1 MNLPPIHFLEAFEAV
16 ARRKNITQ
24 AAHELHVTPSA
35 ISHRIANLEI
45 RLGVQLFHR
54 NTKSVEL
61 TEDGYQYLMAIQIS
75 LEQITT
81 ATHDIGKN
89 IHPAVIKLDCC
100 QSFAT
105 LWLLPRIKS
114 FMQHFPGILLQFTS
128 AKSQNKNEHTHCD
141 IQIARVTK
149 GPGHLVVENLFKEHI
164 APLASQEF
172 MKNKKI
178 KEHMDLCHE
187 PLIYS
192 TSQRTWWSVWFKK
205 NGLVIPNLLNM
216 FGFTQSYL
224 SLEAAHQGL
233 GVVIESR
240 ELAEDYLDKAYI
252 QPIFNTTDYLEMPGY
267 HLAYSENAMDVQHIA
282 QFRAWLFGEVGHKI
296 SDQSF

>member
-45 RLGVQLFHR
+45 RLGVQLFRR

-61 TEDGYQYLMAIQIS
+61 TEDGYHYLIAIQQS

-81 ATHDIGKN
+81 ATHDVGKN

-114 FMQHFPGILLQFTS
+114 FMQNFPGTLLQFTCAS
-128 AKSQNKNEHTHCD
+128 IQNKGEYTHCD
-141 IQIARVTK
+141 MQIDRVPKATS
-149 GPGHLVVENLFKEHI
+149 HLLVENLFKEHI
-164 APLASQEF
+164 TPLASPEF
-172 MKNKKI
+172 MGGRKI
-178 KEHMDLCHE
+178 KEHIDLCHE

-192 TSQRTWWSVWFKK
+192 TSQQTWWSVWFKK
-205 NGLVIPNLLNM
+205 NGLVLPNLLNM

-233 GVVIESR
+233 GIVIESK

-252 QPIFNTTDYLEMPGY
+252 EPVFQTPSYLVMPGY
-267 HLAYSENAMDVQHIA
+267 HLAYAQNVMEIEHIA
-282 QFRAWLFGEVGHKI
+282 QFRDWLFKQTGH
-296 SDQSF
+296 

>member
-45 RLGVQLFHR
+45 RLGVQLFRR

-61 TEDGYQYLMAIQIS
+61 TEDGYHYLIAIQQS

-81 ATHDIGKN
+81 ATHDVGKN

-114 FMQHFPGILLQFTS
+114 FMQNFPGTLLQFTS
-128 AKSQNKNEHTHCD
+128 VNLQNKGEHSHCD
-141 IQIARVTK
+141 MQIARVPK
-149 GPGHLVVENLFKEHI
+149 AASHLLVENLFKEHI
-164 APLASQEF
+164 TPLASPEF
-172 MKNKKI
+172 MGSKKI
-178 KEHMDLCHE
+178 KEHIDLCHE

-192 TSQRTWWSVWFKK
+192 TSQQTWWSVWFKK
-205 NGLVIPNLLNM
+205 NGLVLPNLLNM

-233 GVVIESR
+233 GIVIESK

-252 QPIFNTTDYLEMPGY
+252 EPVFQTPSYLVMPGY
-267 HLAYSENAMDVQHIA
+267 HLAYAQNVMEIEHIA
-282 QFRAWLFGEVGHKI
+282 QFRDWLFKQTGH
-296 SDQSF
+296 

>member
-45 RLGVQLFHR
+45 RLGVQLFRR

-61 TEDGYQYLMAIQIS
+61 TEDGYHYLIAIQQS

-81 ATHDIGKN
+81 ATHDVGKN

-114 FMQHFPGILLQFTS
+114 FMQNFPGTLLQFTCAS
-128 AKSQNKNEHTHCD
+128 IQNKGEYTHCD
-141 IQIARVTK
+141 MQIARVPKATS
-149 GPGHLVVENLFKEHI
+149 HLLVENLFKEHI
-164 APLASQEF
+164 TPLASPEF
-172 MKNKKI
+172 MGGRKI
-178 KEHMDLCHE
+178 KEHIDLCHE

-192 TSQRTWWSVWFKK
+192 TSQQTWWSVWFKK
-205 NGLVIPNLLNM
+205 NGLVLPNLLNM

-233 GVVIESR
+233 GIVIESK

-252 QPIFNTTDYLEMPGY
+252 EPVFQTPSYLVMPGY
-267 HLAYSENAMDVQHIA
+267 HLAYAQNVMEIEHIA
-282 QFRAWLFGEVGHKI
+282 QFRDWLFKQTGH
-296 SDQSF
+296 

>member
-45 RLGVQLFHR
+45 RLGVQLFRR

-61 TEDGYQYLMAIQIS
+61 TEDGYHYLIAIQQS

-81 ATHDIGKN
+81 ATHDVGKN

-114 FMQHFPGILLQFTS
+114 FMQNFPGTLLQFTCAS
-128 AKSQNKNEHTHCD
+128 IQNKGEYTHCD
-141 IQIARVTK
+141 IQIARVPKATS
-149 GPGHLVVENLFKEHI
+149 HLLVENLFKEHI
-164 APLASQEF
+164 TPLASPEF
-172 MKNKKI
+172 MGGRKI
-178 KEHMDLCHE
+178 KEHIDLCHE

-192 TSQRTWWSVWFKK
+192 TSQQTWWSVWFKK
-205 NGLVIPNLLNM
+205 NGLVLPNLLNM

-233 GVVIESR
+233 GIVIESK

-252 QPIFNTTDYLEMPGY
+252 EPVFQTPSYLVMPGY
-267 HLAYSENAMDVQHIA
+267 HLAYAQNVMEIEHIA
-282 QFRAWLFGEVGHKI
+282 QFRDWLFKQTGH
-296 SDQSF
+296 

>member
-45 RLGVQLFHR
+45 RLGVQLFRR
-54 NTKSVEL
+54 NTKSIEL
-61 TEDGYQYLMAIQIS
+61 TEDGYHYLMAIQQS

-81 ATHDIGKN
+81 ATHDVGKN

-114 FMQHFPGILLQFTS
+114 FMQNFPGTLLQFTS
-128 AKSQNKNEHTHCD
+128 VNLQNKGEHSHCD
-141 IQIARVTK
+141 MQIARVPK
-149 GPGHLVVENLFKEHI
+149 AASHLLVENLFKEHI
-164 APLASQEF
+164 TPLASPEF
-172 MKNKKI
+172 MGSKKI
-178 KEHMDLCHE
+178 KEHIDLCHE

-192 TSQRTWWSVWFKK
+192 TSQQTWWSAWFKK
-205 NGLVIPNLLNM
+205 NGLVLPNLLNM

-233 GVVIESR
+233 GIMIESK

-252 QPIFNTTDYLEMPGY
+252 EPVFQTPDYLVMPGY
-267 HLAYSENAMDVQHIA
+267 HLAYAQNVMEVEHIA
-282 QFRAWLFGEVGHKI
+282 QFRDWLFKQIRPQG
-296 SDQSF
+296 

>member
-45 RLGVQLFHR
+45 RLGVQLFRR

-61 TEDGYQYLMAIQIS
+61 TEDGYHYLIAIQQS

-81 ATHDIGKN
+81 ATHDVGKN

-114 FMQHFPGILLQFTS
+114 FMQNFPGTLLQFTS
-128 AKSQNKNEHTHCD
+128 VNLQNKGEHSHCD
-141 IQIARVTK
+141 MQIARVPK
-149 GPGHLVVENLFKEHI
+149 AASHLLVENLFKEHI
-164 APLASQEF
+164 TPLASPEF
-172 MKNKKI
+172 MGSKKI
-178 KEHMDLCHE
+178 KEHIDLCHE

-192 TSQRTWWSVWFKK
+192 TSQQTWWSVWFKK
-205 NGLVIPNLLNM
+205 NGLVLPNLLNM

-233 GVVIESR
+233 GIVIESK

-252 QPIFNTTDYLEMPGY
+252 EPVFQTPDYLVMPGY
-267 HLAYSENAMDVQHIA
+267 HLAYAQNVMEVEHIA
-282 QFRAWLFGEVGHKI
+282 QFRDWLFKQI
-296 SDQSF
+296 RPQD